1 MTAKEIPEV
10 KDIEMYFQFAFREGE
25 KAHGEELQTQ
35 LMTIQL
41 EKDMRSKHR
50 ACKEWKK
57 KKKKRAD

>member
-1 MTAKEIPEV
+1 MIAKEIPEV
-10 KDIEMYFQFAFREGE
+10 RDRDMSFQFAFREGE

-57 KKKKRAD
+57 KKMG